1 MYRIALIFT
10 LVLSCSAASAERIKR
25 SPPDGA
31 ELAGVAS
38 DQVMNDGDLR
48 KGDIIT
54 TDRGFLQFR
63 GLKADGSYDFVAVP
77 NPFSTTGE
85 AAPLISDDD
94 RPALP
99 WFL

>member
-1 MYRIALIFT
+1 MYRPALIFT

-25 SPPDGA
+25 SPPDEA
-31 ELAGVAS
+31 ELARVAS

-77 NPFSTTGE
+77 NPFSTDKRS
-85 AAPLISDDD
+85 AVNF
-94 RPALP
+94 R
-99 WFL
+99 